1 MAREKLSKWSGCC
14 EWRITDSLKESLWEK
29 TETLK
34 KKIGSAIWTIVDD
47 FEERRE
53 ARLYRREKKNER
65 EERRKEI
72 RDVIDNEY
80 LFLGLMDIVLRC
92 FADRKYRPKSWF
104 TCLWSWR
111 YGSIKLWSWY
121 DQCSRDLYLVRKSG
135 EYSLSSN
142 WDEYYIDGVEPKVR
156 KSIKICSLR
165 HILNLMLKQKI
176 DKSSWFPKEEILY
189 FFERLKNDSPLSL
202 PERIHYRTCFMLKL
216 NGVKLE

>member
-34 KKIGSAIWTIVDD
+34 KKFGSAIWTIVDCL
-47 FEERRE
+47 EERE
-53 ARLYRREKKNER
+53 KTRLYRIEKRNL
-65 EERRKEI
+65 RKEI
-72 RDVIDNEY
+72 RDVINNEHS
-80 LFLGLMDIVLRC
+80 FLGLMNIVLSC
-92 FADRKYRPKSWF
+92 FVGLKYRKSWF
-104 TCLWSWR
+104 TSLWSWR

-121 DQCSRDLYLVRKSG
+121 DPTSSDLYLVRKSG
-135 EYSLSSN
+135 EYSLSSD

-176 DKSSWFPKEEILY
+176 HKSSWFSKEEILD

-202 PERIHYRTCFMLKL
+202 PEKIHYMTCFSLKL
-216 NGVKLE
+216 TGIKLE